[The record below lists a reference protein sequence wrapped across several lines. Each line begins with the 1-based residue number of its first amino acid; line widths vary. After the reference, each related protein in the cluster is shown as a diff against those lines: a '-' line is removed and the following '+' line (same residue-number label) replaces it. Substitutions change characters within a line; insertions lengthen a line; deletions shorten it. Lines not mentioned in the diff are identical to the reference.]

1 MAMPDR
7 ENALS
12 SIDIMTGHAATQYA
26 PYITYTPFGLLPD
39 NTAQQ
44 LQTLVNVNIVAFLK
58 NTACMNAAMAFY
70 HNNSPDALSI
80 VLKQVSLPLNSIF
93 PS

>member
-26 PYITYTPFGLLPD
+26 PYITYTPFGLLPVD
-39 NTAQQ
+39 ILPN
-44 LQTLVNVNIVAFLK
+44 LK
-58 NTACMNAAMAFY
+58 DGDSYC
-70 HNNSPDALSI
+70 
-80 VLKQVSLPLNSIF
+80 
-93 PS
+93 